1 MSLEFTSTARRL
13 GLFSAV
19 ATASLL
25 VVYAVTLVIGLAS
38 LKSPDDPIG
47 NPWFTMLEIEIIVM
61 MPAIVALFVA
71 VHAWAPG
78 RLKTLSL
85 TAVVFMGVLAGI
97 TCTLHFVVLTLSRQ
111 AEFAGQPWL
120 PLFMTFEWPSVA
132 YAVDIVAWDVFF
144 ALAILF
150 AAFVFSGSRLAAW
163 IRGLMIASG
172 VLSLAGLSGVALSN
186 MQWRN
191 IGIVGY
197 VPVFLA
203 VVVLLAV
210 LFRRAAPRE
219 A

>member
-13 GLFSAV
+13 GLISAV

-25 VVYAVTLVIGLAS
+25 VVYAVTLVIGLATLS
-38 LKSPDDPIG
+38 SPDDPIG

-61 MPAIVALFVA
+61 MPVIVALFVA
-71 VHAWAPG
+71 IHAWAPR

-111 AEFAGQPWL
+111 AEFADQPWL
-120 PLFMTFEWPSVA
+120 PLFMSFEWPSVA

-150 AAFVFSGSRLAAW
+150 AAFVFSGSRLAVW

-172 VLSLAGLSGVALSN
+172 VLSLAGLSGVVLSN

-210 LFRRAAPRE
+210 LFRRATPRE

>member
-1 MSLEFTSTARRL
+1 MSTAFTSAARRL
-13 GLFSAV
+13 GIVSAV
-19 ATASLL
+19 TTAILL
-25 VVYAVTLVIGLAS
+25 VAYSVTLVIGLAT

-47 NPWFTMLEIEIIVM
+47 NPWFTMLEIEIIVV

-71 VHAWAPG
+71 VHAWAPD
-78 RLKTLSL
+78 RLKTLSM

-97 TCTLHFVVLTLSRQ
+97 TCTNHFVVMTLSRQ
-111 AEFAGQPWL
+111 TEFADQPWL

-150 AAFVFSGSRLAAW
+150 TAPVFGGSRLATW

-172 VLSLAGLSGVALSN
+172 VLSLAGLSGVVLGS